1 MNIPG
6 TKTVIN
12 NDALH
17 KCIHVLQNKKVYN
30 NQWMTPELLIKLL
43 KLPFDIRETV
53 LNPKMNKIYPGI
65 DQLCSQHIIARR
77 WKKVKGCRTYGYLLK
92 HSTNDKSYDD
102 GNWYK
107 FQVAL

>member
-17 KCIHVLQNKKVYN
+17 KCLHVLQNKKVYN

-43 KLPFDIRETV
+43 KLPFDIRDSLESK
-53 LNPKMNKIYPGI
+53 NE
-65 DQLCSQHIIARR
+65 
-77 WKKVKGCRTYGYLLK
+77 
-92 HSTNDKSYDD
+92 
-102 GNWYK
+102 
-107 FQVAL
+107 